1 MTRRRFYAPPEAFDF
16 RAKQVTL
23 AVDEARHLRE
33 VLRLKA
39 GDEVK
44 VFDGSGNEYS
54 AIIEK
59 AIRDSALLRLG
70 EQVEPASVESP
81 LRLILAVALLK
92 GDKFD
97 LVVQKATELGV
108 NEIIPVMTKFADI
121 RLHDSADAS
130 KRVARWQRISLEAA
144 KQSGRAVLPV
154 INAPVEFGSLV
165 SSDSDHDSLRVMF
178 AERDGESLAE
188 PPATISTQS
197 VIALVGSEGGWA
209 DEEINAARERG
220 WKIVTLGGRVLRA
233 ETAAIVVT
241 TLMQHRYGDLK

>member
-16 RAKQVTL
+16 RTKQVTL

-39 GDEVK
+39 GDQVK

-59 AIRDSALLRLG
+59 AMRDSAMLRLG
-70 EQVEPASVESP
+70 ERVEPTSVESP
-81 LRLILAVALLK
+81 LKLILAVALLK

-108 NEIIPVMTKFADI
+108 NEIVPVMTKFADI

-130 KRVARWQRISLEAA
+130 KRLARWQRISLEAA
-144 KQSGRAVLPV
+144 KQSGRASLPE
-154 INAPVEFGSLV
+154 ISEPVDFSSVV
-165 SSDSDHDSLRVMF
+165 SDENDDTLRVMF
-178 AERDGESLAE
+178 VERNGESMAE
-188 PPATISTQS
+188 LPSSVSTES
-197 VIALVGSEGGWA
+197 AIALVGSEGGWA
-209 DEEINAARERG
+209 DEEINSAREHG
-220 WKIVTLGGRVLRA
+220 WKIVTLGGRILRA
-233 ETAAIVVT
+233 ETAAIAIT
-241 TLMQHRYGDLK
+241 ALMQHLYGDLR